1 MNINVKIGDL
11 NNTQSD
17 LLLLG
22 VFQNE
27 TKFLSSTVLVNQ
39 SLDGYIKFLIDNHE
53 VTGKLSEITLFYTPR
68 EFYPQIKS
76 KKILILGLGQRK
88 KFDHNIFREL
98 LSKVSMY
105 LINKNVSTIISSLPD
120 DLSKDFD
127 SKEIYISFSEGL
139 YFGIYKFDKYKTKN
153 LPITIPNLCNIV
165 LQDDNFDSINQYILK
180 GIRLAK
186 AECFARDL
194 VNEPAN
200 NLSPEIFAS
209 SAIDISKKLNVKSVV
224 YDLEKLK
231 SFGMGAFIGVTSGS
245 DRPPKFI
252 HLTYEGDKKN
262 PDNNI
267 WIIGKTITFDTG
279 GISLKGPVGMSAM
292 KGDMGGGAAVL
303 SAFQV
308 ICQYKPKVNVNIIC
322 PATDNMPS
330 GSAQKPGDVV
340 VAMNGISIEVDN
352 TDAEGRLTLAD
363 AISYAKKNNAS
374 MIIDIATLT
383 GAARVS
389 LGEGQSAIFSNND
402 SFLSMLIESSK
413 LTGEVFWRLPLD
425 PVSKKQNHS
434 DIADIKN
441 SGGRSA
447 GTITAAH
454 FISEF
459 VGDTP
464 WIHIDI
470 AATSM
475 ISSGR
480 SWYKKGATG
489 VTTRTI
495 IRLILDTLSVK
506 EIINR

>member
-1 MNINVKIGDL
+1 MPH
-11 NNTQSD
+11 SD
-17 LLLLG
+17 LGSTWGALLTEWG
-22 VFQNE
+22 
-27 TKFLSSTVLVNQ
+27 S
-39 SLDGYIKFLIDNHE
+39 
-53 VTGKLSEITLFYTPR
+53 
-68 EFYPQIKS
+68 
-76 KKILILGLGQRK
+76 
-88 KFDHNIFREL
+88 
-98 LSKVSMY
+98 
-105 LINKNVSTIISSLPD
+105 
-120 DLSKDFD
+120 DFD
-127 SKEIYISFSEGL
+127 TYADAFASEMAHA
-139 YFGIYKFDKYKTKN
+139 
-153 LPITIPNLCNIV
+153 
-165 LQDDNFDSINQYILK
+165 LK
-180 GIRLAK
+180 QHARGKSQARKIRLQVKEREKLFFKEAQMQTIV
-186 AECFARDL
+186 RD
-194 VNEPAN
+194 E
-200 NLSPEIFAS
+200 
-209 SAIDISKKLNVKSVV
+209 VV

-303 SAFQV
+303 SAFEV

-402 SFLSMLIESSK
+402 SFLSMLIE
-413 LTGEVFWRLPLD
+413 FNMCR
-425 PVSKKQNHS
+425 
-434 DIADIKN
+434 
-441 SGGRSA
+441 
-447 GTITAAH
+447 
-454 FISEF
+454 
-459 VGDTP
+459 
-464 WIHIDI
+464 
-470 AATSM
+470 ATF
-475 ISSGR
+475 R
-480 SWYKKGATG
+480 KT
-489 VTTRTI
+489 
-495 IRLILDTLSVK
+495 
-506 EIINR
+506 